1 MNTGENN
8 EPERVFTNWV
18 DSLFACGR
26 IGFSEMAIAK
36 EMIYGWKE
44 YLEELGVGKDETIWL
59 TPEDK
64 MADEESNEQPE
75 DAAKRFWRS
84 KVGEGS
90 CLKLPDY
97 MVDILIKNGI
107 NTNEDLYFCLHLGDI
122 FENDAVALKNIRD
135 YLEYNTHNHM

>member
-1 MNTGENN
+1 MNTGEN

-36 EMIYGWKE
+36 EMMYGWKE
-44 YLEELGVGKDETIWL
+44 YLEECGVGKDVPIWL

-64 MADEESNEQPE
+64 MADEESIEQP
-75 DAAKRFWRS
+75 DDTTSWWVR
-84 KVGEGS
+84 KVGEGPY
-90 CLKLPDY
+90 LNLPD
-97 MVDILIKNGI
+97 DIVKKLVSNGI

-122 FENDAVALKNIRD
+122 FENDAVALKNIRN